1 MKKILRRCQAFAG
14 TDNTD
19 TIMRIATMKRAAML
33 FVVLLLNVH
42 VYAQLDKAVKK
53 ILSGDTIGKEVSA
66 SNRDSDSV
74 RLSNL
79 QKELEEARLRSEEH
93 KSELQL
99 RQYLVCRLLLEKK

>member
-1 MKKILRRCQAFAG
+1 MMFNEKRILRRCQAFAG

-53 ILSGDTIGKEVSA
+53 ILCREIPLAKRYPHQTVI
-66 SNRDSDSV
+66 RTQSV
-74 RLSNL
+74 
-79 QKELEEARLRSEEH
+79 
-93 KSELQL
+93 
-99 RQYLVCRLLLEKK
+99 